1 MKIAGLL
8 LAAGAGHRMGT
19 PKALI
24 RDPSGV
30 AWVVGASRLLTSAG
44 CSPVVVVV
52 GASAEQVAA
61 ELDASVEVIEATNWQ
76 EGMGASL
83 RAGLAALKHHP
94 DPQPGTAG
102 THHPHLSLSPSV
114 PGPSAALIVPVD
126 VPGLTA
132 DVLQRVSAH
141 AGRSALVRAV
151 YKGSPGHPV
160 LIGRDHWD
168 GVIAT
173 AVGDQG
179 ARAYLKQHPPVEVEC
194 GDLADGMDVDTVEDL
209 PEGHRPG

>member
-19 PKALI
+19 PKGLI
-24 RDPSGV
+24 RDPAGV
-30 AWVVGASRLLTSAG
+30 PWVVRSSRLLVAAG

-61 ELDASVEVIEATNWQ
+61 ELDASVEVIEATNWR

-83 RAGLAALKHHP
+83 QAGLAALKHHP
-94 DPQPGTAG
+94 DPRPGTAG
-102 THHPHLSLSPSV
+102 THHPHLSVSPSV
-114 PGPSAALIVPVD
+114 PGSIAALIVPVD

-141 AGRSALVRAV
+141 ADRSALVRAV
-151 YKGSPGHPV
+151 YNGSPGHPV